1 MPSNLLNTQGTIG
14 YDDSLKRMT
23 VARKLGVNKLNLKRK
38 SVGVRHMNEGS
49 LKFDKRRSEESKPL
63 VRLRSSRPHRGT
75 SPEPLAPRGGK
86 ASKRHPSNEIN
97 ATST

>member
-1 MPSNLLNTQGTIG
+1 MQSNLLNTQGTIG

-23 VARKLGVNKLNLKRK
+23 VPRKLGVNKLNLKRK

-63 VRLRSSRPHRGT
+63 VRLRSSRPQR
-75 SPEPLAPRGGK
+75 EAPLLSRKPQGERP
-86 ASKRHPSNEIN
+86 PSGILQIK
-97 ATST
+97 

>member
-23 VARKLGVNKLNLKRK
+23 IARKLGVNKLNLKRK
-38 SVGVRHMNEGS
+38 SVRVRHMNVGS

-63 VRLRSSRPHRGT
+63 VRLRSSRPQRGT
-75 SPEPLAPRGGK
+75 SPEPQTPRGK
-86 ASKRHPSNEIN
+86 ASKQHPSNKIN

>member
-38 SVGVRHMNEGS
+38 SVRVRHMNEGS
-49 LKFDKRRSEESKPL
+49 LKFDKRISEESKPL
-63 VRLRSSRPHRGT
+63 VRLRSSRPQRGT
-75 SPEPLAPRGGK
+75 SPEPQTPRGK
-86 ASKRHPSNEIN
+86 ASKQHPSNKIN

>member
-38 SVGVRHMNEGS
+38 SVGVRHMNE
-49 LKFDKRRSEESKPL
+49 ESKPL
-63 VRLRSSRPHRGT
+63 VRLRSSRPQRGT